1 VLIAVTKI
9 SKLVNLATSVRKM
22 LFIFTVN
29 QNKNEAQVAFV
40 KEIFETGVM

>member
-9 SKLVNLATSVRKM
+9 TKLVNLATSIRKM
-22 LFIFTVN
+22 LIVFTVN
-29 QNKNEAQVAFV
+29 QNKNEVAFV